1 MATYQNKQSCKSDQ
15 VVKEQLRAG
24 RKALKYVRRKTDE
37 MEKEI
42 SSYLSFPDILSP
54 MSFIES
60 SLEGLNN
67 DKASASA
74 LSE

>member
-1 MATYQNKQSCKSDQ
+1 MATYQNKRPCKSDQ
-15 VVKEQLRAG
+15 IVKEQLRAG

-42 SSYLSFPDILSP
+42 SSYLSFPDLSSP

-60 SLEGLNN
+60 SLEDLNN
-67 DKASASA
+67 DKASKSD

>member
-1 MATYQNKQSCKSDQ
+1 MATYQNKRQCKSDQ

-42 SSYLSFPDILSP
+42 SSYLSFPDLSSP

-60 SLEGLNN
+60 SLEDLNN
-67 DKASASA
+67 DKASASD

>member
-1 MATYQNKQSCKSDQ
+1 MATYQNKRPCKSDQ
-15 VVKEQLRAG
+15 VVKEQLRSG

-42 SSYLSFPDILSP
+42 SSYLSFPDLSSP

-60 SLEGLNN
+60 SLEDLNN
-67 DKASASA
+67 DKASASD

>member
-1 MATYQNKQSCKSDQ
+1 MATYQNKRPCKSDQ
-15 VVKEQLRAG
+15 IVKEQLRAG

-42 SSYLSFPDILSP
+42 SSYLSFPDLSSP

-60 SLEGLNN
+60 SLEDVNK
-67 DKASASA
+67 DKASASD

>member
-1 MATYQNKQSCKSDQ
+1 MATYQNKRPCKSDQ

-42 SSYLSFPDILSP
+42 SSYLSFPDLSSP

-60 SLEGLNN
+60 SLEDVNK
-67 DKASASA
+67 DKASD

>member
-1 MATYQNKQSCKSDQ
+1 MATYQNKRPCKSDQ

-42 SSYLSFPDILSP
+42 SSYLSFPDLSSP

-60 SLEGLNN
+60 SLEDLNN
-67 DKASASA
+67 DKASASD

>member
-1 MATYQNKQSCKSDQ
+1 MATYQNKRPCKSDQ

-42 SSYLSFPDILSP
+42 SSYLSFPDLSSP

-60 SLEGLNN
+60 SLEDVNK
-67 DKASASA
+67 DKASASD

>member
-1 MATYQNKQSCKSDQ
+1 MATYQNKRPCKSDQ

-42 SSYLSFPDILSP
+42 SSYLSFPDISSP